1 MYQFDSRKIKPG
13 DIFICL
19 PGGEPYIKEDKK
31 NGAIDVV
38 PMTRY
43 EMAKLARTKFNNPSG
58 KLKVV
63 GITGTNGKTSV
74 SHFVYQALT
83 LLGKNSFVLGTLN
96 SNLTTP
102 ESLDTVRLMSDH
114 LNKKGTHFVMEV
126 SSHAI
131 KQGRVAEIDF
141 SIRCLTNITQDHLD
155 YHGNFEDYEQT
166 KLSFLHAKPGVS
178 IGPSDFSEIKIPEN
192 SNLLGEFNKQNL
204 QATKAILLELG
215 YSEKKANKVLSE
227 VKSPPGR
234 FEIIEGTQPFTVVV
248 DYAHTPDSLRSVLNT
263 ARQCLPSKKARLLCL
278 FGCGGDRDRS
288 KRPLMTDAAFSF
300 SDEVVITQDNP
311 RSEDPKQII
320 ADILSGVPDKSAN
333 YIIEENR
340 FKAIETILKMAKKDD
355 LVMIAGKGHETVQ
368 ILNSGPIE
376 FDDREVV
383 RKNLEILGFL

>member
-1 MYQFDSRKIKPG
+1 
-13 DIFICL
+13 
-19 PGGEPYIKEDKK
+19 
-31 NGAIDVV
+31 
-38 PMTRY
+38 
-43 EMAKLARTKFNNPSG
+43 
-58 KLKVV
+58 
-63 GITGTNGKTSV
+63 
-74 SHFVYQALT
+74 
-83 LLGKNSFVLGTLN
+83 
-96 SNLTTP
+96 
-102 ESLDTVRLMSDH
+102 
-114 LNKKGTHFVMEV
+114 ME
-126 SSHAI
+126 
-131 KQGRVAEIDF
+131 G
-141 SIRCLTNITQDHLD
+141 
-155 YHGNFEDYEQT
+155 
-166 KLSFLHAKPGVS
+166 
-178 IGPSDFSEIKIPEN
+178 
-192 SNLLGEFNKQNL
+192 
-204 QATKAILLELG
+204 
-215 YSEKKANKVLSE
+215 
-227 VKSPPGR
+227 
-234 FEIIEGTQPFTVVV
+234 FEIIEGAQPFTVVV